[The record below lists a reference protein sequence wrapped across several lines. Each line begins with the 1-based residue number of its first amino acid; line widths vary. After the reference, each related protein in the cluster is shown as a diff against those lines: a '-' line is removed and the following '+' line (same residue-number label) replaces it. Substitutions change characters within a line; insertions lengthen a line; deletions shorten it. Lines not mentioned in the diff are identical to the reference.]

1 MDSKIKTF
9 IGAGAVI
16 ALAAGVY
23 FSGWSPSSEGVGKGK
38 RSLTATIST
47 FDPDED
53 IQFDMDAWGTTW
65 PDDYQV
71 QEAFYTSFGSMDEC
85 VHNYKKGKNI
95 KAAKQLKGN
104 VAMQV
109 KLNPK
114 EPRPFG
120 VNATL
125 PKKFAKA
132 GGLNDCMREAAAS
145 VHYPTYDGPPLVV
158 EFEFELD
165 AGTYWEE
172 E

>member
-9 IGAGAVI
+9 IGAGVVI
-16 ALAAGVY
+16 AIAGGVY
-23 FSGWSPSSEGVGKGK
+23 LSGWSPTSEGVGKGK

-53 IQFDMDAWGTTW
+53 IQFDMDAWGSTW
-65 PDDYQV
+65 PDDYEV
-71 QEAFYTSFGSMDEC
+71 QMAFQQAFGSMDEC
-85 VHNYKKGKNI
+85 VAEYKKTKGMKLH
-95 KAAKQLKGN
+95 KQLNGD
-104 VAMQV
+104 VEMQV

-120 VNATL
+120 VNASL

-132 GGLNDCMREAAAS
+132 SSLNDCMREAAAT

-158 EFEFELD
+158 AFEFELD
-165 AGTYWEE
+165 AGTYMEDE
-172 E
+172 